1 MTDHLSVEQQDHD
14 AAEPKSVSNHK
25 GNVARGV
32 VSVIRS
38 SFCSKIPLGSSC
50 PRRSI
55 QRTCCQTESSRG
67 MTAFAL
73 GAASAAGPDFS
84 LALAIRTNR
93 EARFHRVIISR
104 HNNVLHRNRRRQG
117 RHRSDHLRR
126 RRLCLGFSGFDNER
140 ATAV

>member
-93 EARFHRVIISR
+93 EARFHRVIITSYIETVDGKEGIVR
-104 HNNVLHRNRRRQG
+104 IIFDDDDYVLVFLVLIM
-117 RHRSDHLRR
+117 SDP
-126 RRLCLGFSGFDNER
+126 RLSKI
-140 ATAV
+140 